1 MSRVLKFG
9 LLLAVLAPLALSAC
23 GKRAEPL
30 PPAGTDSTYPRKYPT
45 Q

>member
-1 MSRVLKFG
+1 MSRALKFSM
-9 LLLAVLAPLALSAC
+9 LLVVLAPLALSAC
-23 GKRAEPL
+23 GKKAEPL

>member
-1 MSRVLKFG
+1 MSRILKLS
-9 LLLAVLAPLALSAC
+9 LLLALLAPLALSAC
-23 GKRAEPL
+23 GKKAEPL